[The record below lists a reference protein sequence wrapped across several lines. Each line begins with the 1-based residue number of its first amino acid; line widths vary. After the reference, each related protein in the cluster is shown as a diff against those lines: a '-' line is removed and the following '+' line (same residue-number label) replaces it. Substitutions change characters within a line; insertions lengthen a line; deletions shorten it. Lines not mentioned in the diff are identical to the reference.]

1 MKLGDMER
9 GESATVVRVTGSG
22 QVRKR
27 ILDLGLTRGAKVTLV
42 RKAPLGDPIEIELR
56 GYRLTLREGEA
67 SIVELEKDTDDKA
80 EAAV

>member
-9 GESATVVRVTGSG
+9 GETATVVRVTGSG